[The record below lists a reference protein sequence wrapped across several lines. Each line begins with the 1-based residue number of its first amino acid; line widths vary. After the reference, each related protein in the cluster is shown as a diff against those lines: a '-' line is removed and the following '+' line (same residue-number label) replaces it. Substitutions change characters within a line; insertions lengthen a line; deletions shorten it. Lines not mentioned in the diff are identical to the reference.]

1 VQWVIDYLPQE
12 AVVRVV
18 TSGPMRLEENLA
30 FIADALAVGKQHG
43 ASRFLVDHRNM
54 TTAMS
59 IEELFD
65 LPVTNARMGVD
76 PSQRAAVV
84 YSPDSPSRD
93 DFFFYDARNRGKGIR
108 SIRLFTDIQHAMD
121 WLAETD

>member
-1 VQWVIDYLPQE
+1 VKWVIDYLPQE
-12 AVVRVV
+12 AVVRVT
-18 TSGPMRLEENLA
+18 TSGAMTLQENLA
-30 FIADALAVGKQHG
+30 FVADALAVGKRHG
-43 ASRFLVDHRNM
+43 AHRFLVDHREM

-76 PSQRAAVV
+76 PGQRAAVV

-93 DFFFYDARNRGKGIR
+93 DFFFYDARNRSKGIR
-108 SIRLFTDIQHAMD
+108 NVRLFTDVRHAMD
-121 WLAETD
+121 WLEEND

>member
-1 VQWVIDYLPQE
+1 MKWLIDYLPKE
-12 AVVRVV
+12 AVVRVT
-18 TSGPMRLEENLA
+18 TSGPMSLEENVA
-30 FIADALAVGKQHG
+30 FIADALAVARPHG
-43 ASRFLVDHRNM
+43 ATRFLVDHRDM

-76 PSQRAAVV
+76 PTMRAAVV

-108 SIRLFTDIQHAMD
+108 SIRLFTDVEHAMD
-121 WLAETD
+121 WLAEDD